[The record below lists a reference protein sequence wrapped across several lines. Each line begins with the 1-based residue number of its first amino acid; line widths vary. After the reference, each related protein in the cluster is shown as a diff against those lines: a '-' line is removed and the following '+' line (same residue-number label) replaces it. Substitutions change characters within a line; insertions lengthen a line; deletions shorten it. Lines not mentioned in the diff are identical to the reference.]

1 MAPFGA
7 SWRALGPSLASYAPL
22 LGALG
27 SVLLAFVSPNLRTL
41 SFCIIFSSEFRRFAI
56 ENTPK
61 ACANMPKTCESTPK
75 TCQLRCASNVGFQQ
89 GCGGRAKRVQ
99 SAAPCVYAGS
109 EAFIDSSSYSR
120 TPSELGELA
129 SPYPSTGLRE
139 SAVPPR
145 SEEFFSR
152 STKLFLLLA
161 SKVASL
167 AALGLCSAA
176 STPLLG
182 VLGCFFY

>member
-1 MAPFGA
+1 MKFSPK
-7 SWRALGPSLASYAPL
+7 LAK
-22 LGALG
+22 
-27 SVLLAFVSPNLRTL
+27 
-41 SFCIIFSSEFRRFAI
+41 IIA
-56 ENTPK
+56 
-61 ACANMPKTCESTPK
+61 K
-75 TCQLRCASNVGFQQ
+75 TCQQRRASNVGLQQ

-99 SAAPCVYAGS
+99 SAAPDVYVGS
-109 EAFIDSSSYSR
+109 EAFIDNASYSR

-145 SEEFFSR
+145 SEDFFLR
-152 STKLFLLLA
+152 CTKFFFLLA

-182 VLGCFFY
+182 VLGSMMLAFFTKKLSKRAPKSDFKRY